1 MAYTTLTVLAAD
13 IDGDE
18 IIALEV
24 GANTQG
30 TSGFRFPNDGKTL
43 LSVVDI
49 LATGA
54 GDTLTFIGVNDK
66 YGRAEPTL
74 ARTITAKKR
83 YIYGPFEPSLWN
95 DAEGYVRFIFT
106 TAAAGTT
113 VLAIRCANPQ

>member
-30 TSGFRFPNDGKTL
+30 TSGFRFANDGKTM

-95 DAEGYVRFIFT
+95 DAEGYVRFVFT